1 MNKKVSH
8 SFNKNIIREYD
19 IRGVYN
25 KTLFD
30 KDAKILGNLF
40 GLKIGEGGIVN
51 VAYDGRNSS
60 FKLKESLIDGLME
73 VGANVNEIGLGPTP
87 MLYYSC
93 AEMNVGS
100 GIIVT
105 GSHNPKTHNGFKI
118 VYNHSP
124 FFGEDLKILGKKA
137 ENFEFKTVKAKK
149 SKIDIKEKYLSRLIK
164 NFVQK
169 KEINVVWD
177 AGNGSAGELMKKLSN
192 KIKGKKI
199 ILYEKIDGNFP
210 NHHPDPS
217 ESKNLEDCQK
227 FILKNNLDVGLAFDG
242 DGDRLGVVDDR
253 GRVISGDKVLLLLA
267 KQMLNKKK
275 IKVIADVKCSQV
287 LFDEIKKL
295 GGEIIMSK
303 TGHSHVKNNLK
314 KFDAHLAGEMSGH
327 IFFSEGYYGFD
338 DALYSA
344 VKVLEILNENKKKL
358 SELVDE
364 IPNAFNTPEIR
375 IECKDEFKFNVIKIV
390 SDNLRKENK
399 NIIDIDGVR
408 VLDDDGWWLLRAS
421 NTQPALVVRCESSSK
436 NGLEKQ
442 KKNVLDQ
449 LKKTEYNFDQKIFG

>member
-30 KDAKILGNLF
+30 EDAKILGNLF

-73 VGANVNEIGLGPTP
+73 VGTNVNEIGLGPTP

-124 FFGEDLKILGKKA
+124 FFGEDLKILKKKA

-169 KEINVVWD
+169 KEIK
-177 AGNGSAGELMKKLSN
+177 S
-192 KIKGKKI
+192 
-199 ILYEKIDGNFP
+199 
-210 NHHPDPS
+210 
-217 ESKNLEDCQK
+217 
-227 FILKNNLDVGLAFDG
+227 
-242 DGDRLGVVDDR
+242 
-253 GRVISGDKVLLLLA
+253 
-267 KQMLNKKK
+267 
-275 IKVIADVKCSQV
+275 
-287 LFDEIKKL
+287 
-295 GGEIIMSK
+295 
-303 TGHSHVKNNLK
+303 
-314 KFDAHLAGEMSGH
+314 
-327 IFFSEGYYGFD
+327 
-338 DALYSA
+338 YSY
-344 VKVLEILNENKKKL
+344 I
-358 SELVDE
+358 
-364 IPNAFNTPEIR
+364 
-375 IECKDEFKFNVIKIV
+375 
-390 SDNLRKENK
+390 
-399 NIIDIDGVR
+399 
-408 VLDDDGWWLLRAS
+408 
-421 NTQPALVVRCESSSK
+421 Q
-436 NGLEKQ
+436 
-442 KKNVLDQ
+442 
-449 LKKTEYNFDQKIFG
+449 

>member
-1 MNKKVSH
+1 MTKKVSH

-73 VGANVNEIGLGPTP
+73 VGINVNEIGLGPTP

-124 FFGEDLKILGKKA
+124 FFGEDLKILEKQA
-137 ENFEFKTVKAKK
+137 ENFEFKIVKDKK

-177 AGNGSAGELMKKLSN
+177 AGNGSSGELMKKLSN

-199 ILYEKIDGNFP
+199 ILYDKIDGNFP

-314 KFDAHLAGEMSGH
+314 KFEAHLAGEMSGH

-364 IPNAFNTPEIR
+364 IPNAYNTPEIR
-375 IECKDEFKFNVIKIV
+375 IECEDEFKFNVIKIV
-390 SDNLRKENK
+390 SENLRKENK